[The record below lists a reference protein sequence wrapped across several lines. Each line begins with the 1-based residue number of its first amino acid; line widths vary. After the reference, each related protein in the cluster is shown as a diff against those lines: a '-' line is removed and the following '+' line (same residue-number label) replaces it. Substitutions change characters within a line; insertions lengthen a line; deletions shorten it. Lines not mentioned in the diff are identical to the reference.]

1 MHEGSVFANS
11 PAGVVSS
18 LSAGSVLA
26 NSPAGVVSSL
36 DTGVLLANRFSPT
49 ISSVEMGNLI
59 AGSVGSAASSLH
71 AGNLIA
77 GSVGDISVSMGMGNL
92 IAGSVGSVASSLHA
106 VRPFGDPSA
115 CSPTFAAS
123 VSLLERPASVSP
135 AHQFGSD
142 QPLLN
147 AIHQAV
153 LALPTRISE
162 SRRDPLLFAVAI
174 LSLILAALAVVIAL
188 AQL

>member
-1 MHEGSVFANS
+1 MADTPEPEQRVNEEPDRFNPGTGHKIISSFGSVTS
-11 PAGVVSS
+11 PLDAG
-18 LSAGSVLA
+18 GSV
-26 NSPAGVVSSL
+26 GDIGTSL
-36 DTGVLLANRFSPT
+36 N
-49 ISSVEMGNLI
+49 MGNLI
-59 AGSVGSAASSLH
+59 AGSVGGVASSLH